1 MAALGGFTDITG
13 AQNSIDIE
21 NLARF
26 AVDEHNKKENA
37 VLEFVRVISAK
48 KQVVSGTLYYIT
60 LEANDGVTKKVY
72 ETKVLEKPWLNI
84 KEVQEFKPITK
95 REMATETKVQE
106 LGGITDVHGAANSV
120 EINNLARFAVEE
132 QNKRENSVLEFV
144 RVISAQQQVVSGV
157 NYYIT
162 LEAKDGEIKNEY
174 EAKVWVREWLNSK
187 ELLEFKPVNVSS
199 TPIGG
204 ITDVTANSLEI
215 DILARFAVD
224 QHNKKENANLEF
236 VGVIR
241 AKQQVVEGF
250 IYYITLEAKDGETKN
265 VYETKVWVRSWLNSK
280 EVLEFKPIS
289 INPLSVSV

>member
-1 MAALGGFTDITG
+1 
-13 AQNSIDIE
+13 
-21 NLARF
+21 
-26 AVDEHNKKENA
+26 
-37 VLEFVRVISAK
+37 
-48 KQVVSGTLYYIT
+48 
-60 LEANDGVTKKVY
+60 
-72 ETKVLEKPWLNI
+72 
-84 KEVQEFKPITK
+84 
-95 REMATETKVQE
+95 VQE

>member
-1 MAALGGFTDITG
+1 
-13 AQNSIDIE
+13 
-21 NLARF
+21 
-26 AVDEHNKKENA
+26 
-37 VLEFVRVISAK
+37 
-48 KQVVSGTLYYIT
+48 
-60 LEANDGVTKKVY
+60 
-72 ETKVLEKPWLNI
+72 
-84 KEVQEFKPITK
+84 
-95 REMATETKVQE
+95 MATETKVAV
-106 LGGITDVHGAANSV
+106 LGGITEVQGAANSV

-144 RVISAQQQVVSGV
+144 RVISAKQQVVAGV

-174 EAKVWVREWLNSK
+174 KAKVWERESQELLEFKPTLGAGGIIDVPGAANSIEIDHLARFAVEEQNKRENSVLELVRVISAKKQVVAGMNYYITLEAKDGVIKKEYEAKIWVRGWLNSK

-199 TPIGG
+199 TQMGG

-265 VYETKVWVRSWLNSK
+265 VYETKLKFNS
-280 EVLEFKPIS
+280 LDDKPFFA
-289 INPLSVSV
+289 NDKL